1 MIILCG
7 GAGNP
12 VEYGIVTAMQG
23 KSAASVN
30 ETGAG
35 YTECAQDRL
44 PTRLSGRR
52 QLRFFRT
59 RDLHEIIFTG
69 VTDL

>member
-35 YTECAQDRL
+35 YKVMCTGSSTNPPEWQEAAQVFSH
-44 PTRLSGRR
+44 P
-52 QLRFFRT
+52 
-59 RDLHEIIFTG
+59 
-69 VTDL
+69 